1 LKRWADIL
9 AWIFFGLALLCLAAW
24 PLMVWWGM
32 NSGLP
37 FGPATLE
44 TLPYP
49 IGALVFWIIAR
60 GLKLSTDLPPGR
72 YPGRYPGGRLVVLLR
87 KMAFVS

>member
-1 LKRWADIL
+1 MDRHCRLGFLWAR
-9 AWIFFGLALLCLAAW
+9 GALLGGW
-24 PLMVWWGM
+24 PLTIWQAM

-60 GLKLSTDLPPGR
+60 GLKLSTDLPPR
-72 YPGRYPGGRLVVLLR
+72 
-87 KMAFVS
+87 A